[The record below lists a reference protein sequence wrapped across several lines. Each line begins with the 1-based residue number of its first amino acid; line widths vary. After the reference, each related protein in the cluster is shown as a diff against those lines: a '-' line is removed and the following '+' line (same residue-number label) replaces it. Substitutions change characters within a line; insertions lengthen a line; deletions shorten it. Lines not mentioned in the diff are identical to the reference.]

1 MSFDK
6 TGSTWESNSISL
18 RQRSISRGPETT
30 SCRESYIPV
39 ETGDPNLNENLSLTR
54 STPNLTDSTG
64 NTTTPQTWPSTGYM
78 SMLSSEN
85 LLDNPSPMSRENTIV
100 NTTGSYS
107 LIGIRTPMQT
117 TSDEDGDD
125 GIDSAKTVHDTLI
138 SVKTGV
144 NLAHNSYLPFV
155 MRKEVPKTLDTFN
168 LNTFVKPDKFEKD
181 ALISHLTTP
190 DKTMTS
196 KPFFQPN
203 LISTVHE
210 PLTLWSPIEQSGK
223 NNIRSFSVSTSP
235 TNSCNKSF
243 GSSFMNPTL
252 PISSIDTTSTPLT
265 DSASI
270 SLTDTISTNSHVG
283 DQKSTLSETS
293 RLLIHPKEEN
303 KETLKSQKIPHVL
316 HNSAPSES
324 FSKPSVLAS
333 FVPQMLQQQQ
343 EKMELPPA
351 NVIEDVKEREFEKDS
366 ATYLPLPWNT
376 TTKDTNERSIQ
387 LKVKQN
393 SGYVVLS
400 DLQLSNS
407 TIQQKPTTN
416 QSDEQYSKV
425 TVVPNTMQ

>member
-1 MSFDK
+1 MSVSFGK
-6 TGSTWESNSISL
+6 TVSTWESNPVSL
-18 RQRSISRGPETT
+18 RQRSVSRGPETT

-39 ETGDPNLNENLSLTR
+39 KTGDPNLNENLSLTR

-107 LIGIRTPMQT
+107 LIGIRTPIQA

-125 GIDSAKTVHDTLI
+125 GIDSAKTAHDTLI

-168 LNTFVKPDKFEKD
+168 LGTFVKPDQFEED
-181 ALISHLTTP
+181 ALISHLTTS

-203 LISTVHE
+203 LISTVHK
-210 PLTLWSPIEQSGK
+210 PLTLSSPIEQSGK
-223 NNIRSFSVSTSP
+223 NNIRSFSASTSP
-235 TNSCNKSF
+235 TDSCNKSF
-243 GSSFMNPTL
+243 VSSFMNSTL

-265 DSASI
+265 D
-270 SLTDTISTNSHVG
+270 TISTLTNPHIS
-283 DQKSTLSETS
+283 DQKSTPSETS
-293 RLLIHPKEEN
+293 RLLTHPKEKN
-303 KETLKSQKIPHVL
+303 KETLKSQKISHVS
-316 HNSAPSES
+316 HNSTPSES

-333 FVPQMLQQQQ
+333 FVPQMLHQQQ
-343 EKMELPPA
+343 EKKELPSA
-351 NVIEDVKEREFEKDS
+351 DVKEDVKEREFEKDS
-366 ATYLPLPWNT
+366 TTYLPLPWDA

-387 LKVKQN
+387 LKVKPN

-407 TIQQKPTTN
+407 TIQQKSTSN